1 MGIPYT
7 SPVQSLPPLFAAL
20 ADGTRLRLLNLLNA
34 GEVCVCYFVEILGE
48 SQPKI
53 SRHLAYLRR
62 VGLVNA
68 RRDGKW
74 IHYSLAHPD
83 DPAASSVV
91 DATLAAIT
99 NDRQMQRDRLALE
112 KVCCAS
118 PAKLPATL
126 QNAPKPILGNIE
138 RAG

>member
-1 MGIPYT
+1 MYT
-7 SPVQSLPPLFAAL
+7 SGVQSLPPLFAAL

-74 IHYSLAHPD
+74 IHYSLARPD
-83 DPAASSVV
+83 DAAASSVV

-118 PAKLPATL
+118 PSKLPATL
-126 QNAPKPILGNIE
+126 QNAPKPLLGNAAE
-138 RAG
+138 RGQ